1 MLSRA
6 ASVAWERYI
15 LRKQPDKLRRWA
27 ECSDGTELPER
38 WRVGIRRQVSEIGGS
53 SSLTRPWCGLV
64 GARHAVPLRCFKIGR
79 NRKSVIVVILNGMK
93 WSESKTPVG
102 ESLFIFIFHFLT
114 VGGSPKLYPGLSC
127 VSATDKPVADTAGR
141 GLRATRCGP
150 VHEGVRISQDA
161 SLRYLYGNVNIDVG
175 AGLRPAPTSARCAG
189 GFYPVLSAPT

>member
-102 ESLFIFIFHFLT
+102 ESLFIFNVLREI
-114 VGGSPKLYPGLSC
+114 PYM
-127 VSATDKPVADTAGR
+127 
-141 GLRATRCGP
+141 GLRGRFRAELHFPESCFF
-150 VHEGVRISQDA
+150 HHAIK
-161 SLRYLYGNVNIDVG
+161 
-175 AGLRPAPTSARCAG
+175 G
-189 GFYPVLSAPT
+189 GIFTERMFRMRA